1 MDALRPELG
10 ADLGADAPDVAHF
23 GGLQQCGQF
32 FACARAQVADLRM
45 VCGVAAGLAF
55 GTLGDGVGQLG
66 EGLGGAN
73 ADAGRDADPLVDA
86 PADDAGTAHQVAGD
100 GAQVNETF
108 IDGIDLLRVA
118 QACGQ
123 GHHAVAHVAIQ
134 GEVGR
139 QGDQARIA
147 LQVTQLKVRCT
158 HFDAEGFGFVTAG
171 DGAAV
176 VVRQSKKT
184 EITRDETDRTR
195 RQRPLG
201 CNGFV
206 GIK

>member
-23 GGLQQCGQF
+23 GGLQQGGQF

-86 PADDAGTAHQVAGD
+86 SADDAGAAHQVTGD
-100 GAQVNETF
+100 GAQVDEAF

-123 GHHAVAHVAIQ
+123 GHHAVAHVAVK
-134 GEVGR
+134 GEVSR
-139 QGDQARIA
+139 QGDQARVA
-147 LQVTQLKVRCT
+147 LQVAQLEVGRA
-158 HFDAEGFGFVTAG
+158 HLDAEGFGFVTAS

-176 VVRQSKKT
+176 VIS
-184 EITRDETDRTR
+184 E
-195 RQRPLG
+195 
-201 CNGFV
+201 
-206 GIK
+206 